1 MGKFD
6 DYVIPD
12 IMPSCELHLIGGP
25 SGSGKTTLSFQL
37 MQIMQGGGEWLGKQ
51 IAPQPSVY
59 IACDRSS
66 RATSRTMSRV
76 GIKLDFVP
84 VYGLADSPSIIDL
97 VSYLSKVMKE
107 HPETKLIW
115 IDGLASETPEGKIND
130 YKVVAGFLKRLTLFA
145 TKNDVTLIGLVHATK
160 CREGE
165 RLLNPRQR
173 ILGSVAWASY
183 SDTIV
188 IVEPEDPE
196 NPADDKRIVMVCP
209 RNAPGLKQTYRFDA
223 AGRLVECVS
232 AQEQIQQFVLDS
244 RFPNVGETFTTK
256 DAVQWAKEAN
266 QSDATAERRLKTHLE
281 DGAVE
286 RVGRGV
292 YRVLRSISGSAAPN

>member
-6 DYVIPD
+6 EHVIPD
-12 IMPSCELHLIGGP
+12 IMPTCELHLIGGP

-37 MQIMQGGGEWLGKQ
+37 MQIMQEGGEWLGKT

-84 VYGLADSPSIIDL
+84 VYGLADSPAIVDL

-107 HPETKLIW
+107 HPETKIIW
-115 IDGLASETPEGKIND
+115 IDGIASETPEGKIND
-130 YKVVAGFLKRLTLFA
+130 YKIVAGFLKRLTLFA
-145 TKNDVTLIGLVHATK
+145 YKNNVTLIGLVHATK
-160 CREGE
+160 CKEGE

-196 NPADDKRIVMVCP
+196 NPADDKRTVMVCP
-209 RNAPGLKQTYRFDA
+209 RNAPGIKQTYKFDA
-223 AGRLVECVS
+223 SGRLIECAS
-232 AQEQIQQFVLDS
+232 TQEQIQQFVLDS
-244 RFPNVGETFTTK
+244 WNPPVGLEFTTK
-256 DAVQWAKEAN
+256 DAIQQAKERN
-266 QSDATAERRLKTHLE
+266 QSDATAERWLKAHLA
-281 DGAVE
+281 DKVLE
-286 RVGRGV
+286 RTGRGIYKV
-292 YRVLRSISGSAAPN
+292 IREINPTTMTN